1 MHQALLD
8 LLICP
13 RCLPGEQPLKATLA
27 AVEGEDILEGMLGC
41 AHCGTHY
48 PIQEGIAFLDPHP
61 REGGTGDNRYE
72 TPAVVSSYLWSHY
85 GDLWQDEF
93 ATDAY
98 RRWAALMEPMRGLC
112 LDTGSAVGRF
122 TFEMA
127 KKFDSV
133 IGVDNSVAFIRTSR
147 ELRRKR
153 GRQLA
158 LREEGT
164 LTRTEA
170 LVFPE
175 DWPTHNTEF
184 IVGDAQAL
192 PFRAGAFAGVSS
204 LNVVDKV
211 PQPLTH
217 LRELNRV
224 AAGRGAQLLFS
235 DPFSWSEEAAEEK
248 EWLGGQ
254 RSGPFSGRAL
264 DHIQDL
270 LKGQGDHLLPPWS
283 IEKSGQ
289 VWWTIRTHANH
300 YERIQSCLIKA
311 RR

>member
-1 MHQALLD
+1 MNQTLLN

-13 RCLPGEQPLKATLA
+13 RCLPGEEPLEATIA
-27 AVEGEDILEGMLGC
+27 STEGEDILEATLRC
-41 AHCGTHY
+41 DRCGAHY

-61 REGGTGDNRYE
+61 REGGTADNRYE

-85 GDLWQDEF
+85 GDLLEEEF
-93 ATDAY
+93 ATAAY
-98 RRWAALMEPMRGLC
+98 RRWADLMEPGSGLC

-127 KKFDSV
+127 KKFDLV
-133 IGVDNSVAFIRTSR
+133 IGLDNSQAFIRTSR
-147 ELRRKR
+147 ELKKNRR
-153 GRQLA
+153 QEVA

-164 LTRTEA
+164 LTRTAA
-170 LVFPE
+170 LVFPP
-175 DWPTHNTEF
+175 DLPTDHTEF

-224 AAGRGAQLLFS
+224 AARRSAQLLFS
-235 DPFSWSEEAAEEK
+235 DPFSWSTEAAPEE
-248 EWLGGQ
+248 EWLGGKAQ
-254 RSGPFSGRAL
+254 GEFAGWGLDNLLALLEGRRGEL
-264 DHIQDL
+264 T
-270 LKGQGDHLLPPWS
+270 PPW
-283 IEKSGQ
+283 Q
-289 VWWTIRTHANH
+289 VRRHGHIWWKIRTHRNH
-300 YERIQSCLIKA
+300 FELIRSWFIKA
-311 RR
+311 TR